1 MNASKKDI
9 NTVKHNNFIAKAM
22 DDAIKTQAEF
32 YAKVH
37 KVCVLVAY
45 HAMRYGDNE
54 GANIILEKLGNG
66 TRKQGVVNWFGM
78 FCGFK
83 WDDKAGRFTD
93 EINPDHIYQNMK
105 AAKDKPWHQCMSKEK
120 VVKPFDINAD
130 LNLALVHINKMKARK
145 VEGDNPNVDM
155 DLLRNLIVA
164 LGVDIM
170 ETIPKEQPKANA
182 A

>member
-9 NTVKHNNFIAKAM
+9 NAIKHNTFIAKAM
-22 DDAIKTQAEF
+22 DEAMQTQAEF

-66 TRKQGVVNWFGM
+66 TRKQGVINWFGM

-83 WDDKAGRFTD
+83 WDDKTSRFTD
-93 EINPDHIYQNMK
+93 EVNSEHIYQNMK
-105 AAKDKPWHQCMSKEK
+105 QAKAKPWHQCAKAEK
-120 VVKPFDINAD
+120 LTKPIDINED
-130 LNLALVHINKMKARK
+130 LRKALAHVNKIKERQ
-145 VEGDNPNVDM
+145 VEGDNLNVDIH
-155 DLLRNLIVA
+155 LLRNLIVS
-164 LGVDIM
+164 LGVDLI
-170 ETIPKEQPKANA
+170 ETVNQEQLANVA
-182 A
+182 